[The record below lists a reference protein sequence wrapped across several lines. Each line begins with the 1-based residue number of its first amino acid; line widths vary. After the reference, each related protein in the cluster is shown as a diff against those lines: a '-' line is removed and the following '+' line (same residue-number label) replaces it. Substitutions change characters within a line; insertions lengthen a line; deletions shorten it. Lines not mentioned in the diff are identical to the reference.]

1 MRRYSPLE
9 PSATSTST
17 ARRTTIWAIALAALF
32 AFRLLFGLSNEFFF
46 EDETQIFLMGLRYY
60 ATGEWPYFGPDVVWT
75 MSEIP
80 GALQSILVGVP
91 LKLAAFPE
99 APFICLNIISMA
111 ALAGFAWYLTR
122 RIPSI
127 PNWLVWGWL
136 MTLPWTLEF
145 STHVIN
151 PSYVLAPALVF
162 FVGFFEAVPVFRRG
176 IISPAVAFLMM
187 GAAVSW
193 VMQVHMS
200 WPLLLP
206 YAALALLSRWSD
218 GAASAARNTAALVCG
233 LLVFGVFLLP
243 TIVRYGWHAGGG
255 GTARNIHP
263 HWVNPWIAVTTLARF
278 FSFASF
284 EIARFIAPDTG
295 KRLVLFLRH
304 LWLAP
309 IALAVWAI
317 GVWQPLWMLREW
329 CRRQSPYAEWRALK
343 WLVAGTVAVV
353 YASYWFVIEPP
364 QAHAFYVVA
373 PVALTF
379 AAYCWTFIDRPV
391 WRRFAAAA
399 LAANLAFHA
408 GLALAQAPD
417 KSLYRNRAPVAAAV
431 RLKQPEMFG
440 HRRSFAVDGGPRLLD
455 DPARP
460 YDNRHDI
467 QFSNVERRI
476 GPYRVVLW
484 TFRLTNRNN
493 RVAFRDVQYQ
503 TTYRDGSGQVVDQR
517 YDYIKDIFQPG
528 AVQDIEINDG
538 IVRVPFT
545 SATIVMAGAE
555 ALLPAVA
562 NLSEQPTKS
571 Q

>member
-1 MRRYSPLE
+1 MRR
-9 PSATSTST
+9 SA
-17 ARRTTIWAIALAALF
+17 IWAAALVALF

-60 ATGEWPYFGPDVVWT
+60 ATGAWPYFGPDVVWT
-75 MSEIP
+75 KSEIP
-80 GALQSILVGVP
+80 GALQPLLVGVP
-91 LKLAAFPE
+91 LKIAAVPE
-99 APFICLNIISMA
+99 APFVFLNLISMA

-122 RIPSI
+122 RLPSI
-127 PNWLVWGWL
+127 PKWLVWGWL

-162 FVGFFEAVPVFRRG
+162 FVGFFEAVPAFRRG
-176 IISPAVAFLMM
+176 LVAVPVAFLMM
-187 GAAVSW
+187 GAAISW
-193 VMQVHMS
+193 VLQVHMS

-206 YAALALLSRWSD
+206 YAALALCSRWSD
-218 GAASAARNTAALVCG
+218 GALPTVRNGGALLCG
-233 LLVFGVFLLP
+233 LLIFGVFLVP
-243 TIVRYGWHAGGG
+243 TILRYGWHAGDG
-255 GTARNIHP
+255 GTARNIHV

-309 IALAVWAI
+309 IALAVWI
-317 GVWQPLWMLREW
+317 LGVWQPLWMLWEW
-329 CRRQSPYAEWRALK
+329 RRVRSPYTEWRALK
-343 WLVAGTVAVV
+343 WLVVGSVIVI

-379 AAYCWTFIDRPV
+379 AAYCWTFVDRPR
-391 WRRFAAAA
+391 WRQIAAAA
-399 LAANLAFHA
+399 LTANIAFHA
-408 GLALAQAPD
+408 GLALAQAPE
-417 KSLYRNRAPVAAAV
+417 KSLYRNRAPVVAAV

-440 HRRSFAVDGGPRLLD
+440 HRRSFAVDGGPRLLE

-467 QFSNVERRI
+467 QFSEVERKV
-476 GPYRVVLW
+476 GPYGVVLW
-484 TFRLTNRNN
+484 RLRLTNRND
-493 RVAFRDVQYQ
+493 RVAYRDVLHQ
-503 TTYRDGSGQVVDQR
+503 TTYRDESGQVVDQR

-528 AVQDIEINDG
+528 AVHDIEINDG
-538 IVRVPFT
+538 IVRARFA

-555 ALLPAVA
+555 ALLPAV
-562 NLSEQPTKS
+562 SDVPIPR
-571 Q
+571 

>member
-1 MRRYSPLE
+1 VRRI
-9 PSATSTST
+9 A
-17 ARRTTIWAIALAALF
+17 IWVTALAALF

-60 ATGEWPYFGPDVVWT
+60 ATGAWPYFGPDVVWT
-75 MSEIP
+75 KSEIP
-80 GALQSILVGVP
+80 GALQSLLVGVP
-91 LKLAAFPE
+91 FKIAAVPE
-99 APFICLNIISMA
+99 APFVCLNLISMA

-122 RIPSI
+122 RLPSL
-127 PNWLVWGWL
+127 PTWLVGLWL

-176 IISPAVAFLMM
+176 VMPPAVAFFMM

-206 YAALALLSRWSD
+206 YAAFALLSRWTD
-218 GAASAARNTAALVCG
+218 GAGSAVRNSAALVCG
-233 LLVFGVFLLP
+233 LLLFGVFLLP
-243 TIVRYGWHAGGG
+243 TVVKYGWQAGGG

-263 HWVNPWIAVTTLARF
+263 HLVNPWMAVTTLARF

-284 EIARFIAPDTG
+284 EIARFIAPDSG

-309 IALAVWAI
+309 VALGVWI
-317 GVWQPLWMLREW
+317 LGVWQPLWMVREW
-329 CRRQSPYAEWRALK
+329 CRSASPFSEWRALK
-343 WLVAGTVAVV
+343 WLVVV
-353 YASYWFVIEPP
+353 TIAMVYSSYWFVIEPP

-373 PVALTF
+373 PIALTF
-379 AAYCWTFIDRPV
+379 AAYCWTFIDSSW

-399 LAANLAFHA
+399 LAANTAFHA
-408 GLALAQAPD
+408 GLALAQAPE
-417 KSLYRNRAPVAAAV
+417 KSLYRNRAPVEAAV
-431 RLKQPEMFG
+431 RLKEPEMFG
-440 HRRSFAVDGGPRLLD
+440 HRRSFAIDGGPLLLQ
-455 DPARP
+455 DPSRP
-460 YDNRHDI
+460 YDNRHDVE
-467 QFSNVERRI
+467 FSAVKHRV
-476 GPYRVVLW
+476 GPYGVVLW
-484 TFRLTNRNN
+484 TFRLTNRNQ
-493 RVAFRDVQYQ
+493 RVAYRDVLHQ
-503 TTYRDGSGQVVDQR
+503 TTYRDENGRVVDQR

-528 AVQDIEINDG
+528 AAADIEINDG
-538 IVRVPFT
+538 IVRAHFA

-555 ALLPAVA
+555 ALLPAVGDSSDNA
-562 NLSEQPTKS
+562 AVFTGPPR
-571 Q
+571 

>member
-1 MRRYSPLE
+1 VRRI
-9 PSATSTST
+9 AVWVT
-17 ARRTTIWAIALAALF
+17 ALAALF

-60 ATGEWPYFGPDVVWT
+60 TTGAWPYFGPDVVWT
-75 MSEIP
+75 KSEIP
-80 GALQSILVGVP
+80 GALQSLLVGVP
-91 LKLAAFPE
+91 FRIAAVPE
-99 APFICLNIISMA
+99 APFVCLNLISMA

-122 RIPSI
+122 RLPSL
-127 PNWLVWGWL
+127 PGWLVGLWL

-176 IISPAVAFLMM
+176 VMPPAVAFFMM

-206 YAALALLSRWSD
+206 YAAFALLSRWTD
-218 GAASAARNTAALVCG
+218 GAGSAVRNSAALVCG
-233 LLVFGVFLLP
+233 LLLFGVFLLP
-243 TIVRYGWHAGGG
+243 TVVKYGWEAGGG

-263 HWVNPWIAVTTLARF
+263 HLVSPWMAVTTLARF

-284 EIARFIAPDTG
+284 EIARFIAPDSG

-309 IALAVWAI
+309 VALGVWI
-317 GVWQPLWMLREW
+317 LGVWQPLWMVREW
-329 CRRQSPYAEWRALK
+329 CRSASPFAEWRALK
-343 WLVAGTVAVV
+343 WLVVVTIAMV

-373 PVALTF
+373 PIALTF
-379 AAYCWTFIDRPV
+379 AAYCWTFIDSSW

-399 LAANLAFHA
+399 LAANIAFHA
-408 GLALAQAPD
+408 GLALAQAPE
-417 KSLYRNRAPVAAAV
+417 KSLYRNRAPVEAAV

-440 HRRSFAVDGGPRLLD
+440 HRRSFAIDGGPLLLH
-455 DPARP
+455 DPSRP
-460 YDNRHDI
+460 YDNRHDVE
-467 QFSNVERRI
+467 FSAVKHRV
-476 GPYRVVLW
+476 GPYGVVLW
-484 TFRLTNRNN
+484 TFRLTNRNQ
-493 RVAFRDVQYQ
+493 RVAYRDVLHQ
-503 TTYRDGSGQVVDQR
+503 TTYRDESGRIVDQR

-528 AVQDIEINDG
+528 AAADIEINDG
-538 IVRVPFT
+538 IVRAHFA

-555 ALLPAVA
+555 ALLPAVGDSSDKA
-562 NLSEQPTKS
+562 AVFTVPPRQNP
-571 Q
+571 